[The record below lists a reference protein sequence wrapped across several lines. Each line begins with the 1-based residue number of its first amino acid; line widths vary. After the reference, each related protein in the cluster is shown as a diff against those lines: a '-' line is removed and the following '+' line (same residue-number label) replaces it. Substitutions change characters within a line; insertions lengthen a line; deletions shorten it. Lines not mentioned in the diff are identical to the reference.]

1 LADKATIM
9 SRTTAVQECR
19 PEPTEMGGMTD
30 SEITALLQRL
40 QEEFRERKRE
50 QERAEKKRPKQ

>member
-1 LADKATIM
+1 M